1 MLDKVLAAKLS
12 PLTGNKELWEAL
24 TEHLLNLK
32 NLELQ
37 ALAVATS
44 ELELYRKQ
52 GRVSSLVNLLQLKD
66 QVREAKQRTE
76 EGT

>member
-1 MLDKVLAAKLS
+1 MLDKQMAAKLS

-24 TEHLLNLK
+24 KEHLNNLK

-44 ELELYRKQ
+44 ELEMYRKQ
-52 GRVSSLVNLLQLKD
+52 GRVSSLANLLQLKD
-66 QVREAKQRTE
+66 QVREAKQRIE
-76 EGT
+76 D

>member
-1 MLDKVLAAKLS
+1 MLDKQLAAKLA
-12 PLTGNKELWEAL
+12 PLVINSELWEAL
-24 TEHLLNLK
+24 KEHLLNLK

-37 ALAVATS
+37 GLAVATS

-66 QVREAKQRTE
+66 QVREAKQRIE
-76 EGT
+76 E

>member
-1 MLDKVLAAKLS
+1 MLDKQLAAKLA
-12 PLTGNKELWEAL
+12 PLVMNPELWEAL
-24 TEHLLNLK
+24 KEHLLNLK

-37 ALAVATS
+37 GLAVATS

-76 EGT
+76 E

>member
-24 TEHLLNLK
+24 KEHLNNLK

-37 ALAVATS
+37 GLAVATS

-52 GRVSSLVNLLQLKD
+52 GRVSSLVNLLQLKE
-66 QVREAKQRTE
+66 QVREAKQRIE
-76 EGT
+76 D

>member
-1 MLDKVLAAKLS
+1 MLDKEMAAKLS
-12 PLTGNKELWEAL
+12 PLVNNRELWEAL
-24 TEHLLNLK
+24 KEHLNSLR

-52 GRVSSLVNLLQLKD
+52 GKVSSLANLTQLKE
-66 QVREAKQRTE
+66 QVQEARQRVE
-76 EGT
+76 EK